1 LSRALRWLFAGL
13 VGAFL
18 GLFLVLPMASL
29 LLVGFTG
36 EPVDLLG
43 HLVRADLSGLAG
55 QLADQADW
63 RYYACFFETRRYFR
77 GFLNAVGAAPLAA
90 VLAWGTARLVLGL
103 WGALGGTVPERI
115 RRGAGLPLMTLV
127 FGAVLLAGVSWRLV
141 VPTEA
146 QQGHWMYDLAPSRS
160 WDGRLWQIL
169 GFCPLV
175 TLAATFLGGI
185 VAWSVARTAMPGRN
199 LVRWLCIL
207 PLALPPFLGALAFR
221 NLLGEGGLLTR
232 ILEAVGLGTPF
243 PGQSVLAAGIVQ
255 TFLFFPFV
263 VLTTA
268 AALERMDPSLGEAA
282 EVTGARPGFSLW
294 TVHLPM
300 LMPGLSAGAFLA
312 FIRSFGDFAVL
323 SLLMPIGRP
332 ILVVEAYRDLAG
344 STDWGGASMLS
355 TVMVL
360 TILAVLALQKSFAE
374 GGGFETVTGRGA
386 GESGLVRTPW
396 VCRACLAACA
406 AILSVPVLFVAATL
420 LVSLSARWGVETLPT
435 AYTLSRY
442 GEILRRLV
450 AADSP
455 LLNSFA
461 LVLPALGLALVLA
474 LAVAW
479 TLARSRHWTR
489 NLLDFATVL
498 PFVVPGVAFAVALI
512 GIFNG
517 PPLALHLT
525 ATLVL
530 CAYVVTRMPYAV
542 RSILASLQQVGPS
555 LEEGSKTLGA
565 TSSLT
570 MARVTIPL
578 ILPGFTAGAI
588 MVFIS
593 AMQDVAITLMVC
605 PPRWYPASIF
615 VFQRIQE
622 GDVFDASAYGMVLL
636 GLIMVPYALAWRLG
650 GVRAGL

>member
-1 LSRALRWLFAGL
+1 MSRALRWLFAGL
-13 VGAFL
+13 VLAFL
-18 GLFLVLPMASL
+18 GLFLVLPMISMV
-29 LLVGFTG
+29 LVGFTG

-43 HLVRADLSGLAG
+43 HLVRGDLSGLIH

-63 RYYACFFETRRYFR
+63 RYYAGFFETRRYFR

-90 VLAWGTARLVLGL
+90 ILAWGLARV
-103 WGALGGTVPERI
+103 ALGGWGLLVGPVPPAWY
-115 RRGAGLPLMTLV
+115 RRAGLPLMGLV
-127 FGAVLLAGVSWRLV
+127 FGLVLLAGVCWRLV
-141 VPTEA
+141 VPAEA
-146 QQGHWMYDLAPSRS
+146 QQAHWMYHISPSRS
-160 WDGRLWQIL
+160 WEGRLWQTM

-175 TLAATFLGGI
+175 TLAATILGGI
-185 VAWSVARTAMPGRN
+185 VAWSVVRTAMPGRN
-199 LVRWLCIL
+199 LVRWLCIV

-221 NLLGEGGLLTR
+221 NLLGEGGVLTR
-232 ILEAVGLGTPF
+232 ILELMGLGTPF
-243 PGQSVLAAGIVQ
+243 EGQSVLAAGIVQ

-282 EVTGARPGFSLW
+282 QVTGARPGFSLW

-300 LMPGLSAGAFLA
+300 LLPGLSAGAFLT

-332 ILVVEAYRDLAG
+332 ILVVEAYRDLSG

-355 TVMVL
+355 TLMVL

-374 GGGFETVTGRGA
+374 DGGFETVTGRPA
-386 GESGLVRTPW
+386 GEPDLVRTPW
-396 VCRACLAACA
+396 VCRVCLAACA
-406 AILSVPVLFVAATL
+406 AILSVPLLFVAATL

-442 GEILRRLV
+442 GEILRRMMG
-450 AADSP
+450 ADSP

-461 LVLPALGLALVLA
+461 LVLPALLLTLILALTI
-474 LAVAW
+474 AW
-479 TLARSRHWTR
+479 TLARSRHWSR
-489 NLLDFATVL
+489 HLLDFATVL

-530 CAYVVTRMPYAV
+530 CAYVVTRMPFAV
-542 RSILASLQQVGPS
+542 RSILASLQQVGLS

-593 AMQDVAITLMVC
+593 AMQDVAITLMTC

-615 VFQRIQE
+615 IFQRIQE

-636 GLIMVPYALAWRLG
+636 ALILVPYAVVWRLG